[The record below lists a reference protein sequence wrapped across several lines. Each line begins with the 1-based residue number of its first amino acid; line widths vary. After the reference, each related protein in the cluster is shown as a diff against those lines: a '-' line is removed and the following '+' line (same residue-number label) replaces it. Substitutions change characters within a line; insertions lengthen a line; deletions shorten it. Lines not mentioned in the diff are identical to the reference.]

1 MSDLINRADAIEA
14 LTKVPGV
21 GRRAIEELSALPA
34 AEDLPEGSHNGREY
48 IAQDIVNAKGFIIGH
63 HCREAVVR
71 CKDCIHCEPYKTGA
85 DEDCTGLWCEKY
97 QRDITSQD
105 FCSRG
110 VRRDE

>member
-1 MSDLINRADAIEA
+1 MSDLINRADAIEV

-21 GRRAIEELSALPA
+21 GHRAIEELSALPA

-71 CKDCIHCEPYKTGA
+71 CGE
-85 DEDCTGLWCEKY
+85 CTHWTNGDGKNGICSSRPKNKWQTEI
-97 QRDITSQD
+97 DS
-105 FCSRG
+105 FCSYG
-110 VRRDE
+110 RREP

>member
-1 MSDLINRADAIEA
+1 MSDLINRADAIKV

-48 IAQDIVNAKGFIIGH
+48 IAQDIVNAKGFIIGN

-71 CKDCIHCEPYKTGA
+71 CGDCKHYQNEHICMYFSRHGTIETSSYAYCSYGERREP
-85 DEDCTGLWCEKY
+85 
-97 QRDITSQD
+97 
-105 FCSRG
+105 
-110 VRRDE
+110 